1 MLILRSLLFVP
12 GNTPRMLDRALGLRP
27 DAFVPD
33 MEDSVPWD
41 EKANARAVTASYLPK
56 AAQTGVPV
64 IPRVNS
70 LDTGLLEAD
79 LEAVIGPHIFGVSI
93 GKVDNP
99 QIAEE
104 IEGLLGRLESEAGL
118 SPGHIKLVPWIESAE
133 AIVNAYSICRASERI
148 VAVALGAEDFTND
161 MEIERR
167 DDDAEL
173 AYARSA
179 IAVAARAAGVLA
191 LDTPYFAFRDPDGL
205 RANSSES
212 RGVGFR
218 GRFAIHPAQ
227 IDIINEVY
235 SPSREQIGHAL
246 RVIEAFEEAAA
257 MGRGSTSLDGKVV
270 DVPVV
275 KRAQAL
281 LDQARKM
288 GLEVPAAARRAVV

>member
-1 MLILRSLLFVP
+1 MSVLRSLLFVP
-12 GNTPRMLDRALGLRP
+12 GNAPRMLERALGLAP
-27 DAFVPD
+27 DAFIPD

-41 EKANARAVTASYLPK
+41 EKANAREVVASYIPQLAK
-56 AAQTGVPV
+56 TGKPV

-70 LDTGLLEAD
+70 LDSGLLEAD
-79 LEAVIGPHIFGVSI
+79 LAAVVGAGIFGVSV
-93 GKVDNP
+93 GKVDDAA
-99 QIAEE
+99 ILDRVSALVGAAERRA
-104 IEGLLGRLESEAGL
+104 GLESGAVR
-118 SPGHIKLVPWIESAE
+118 LVPWIESAS
-133 AIVNAYSICRASERI
+133 AIVNAYEICRASERT

-173 AYARSA
+173 AYPRSV

-191 LDTPYFAFRDPDGL
+191 LDTPYFAFRDEDGL
-205 RANSSES
+205 RENSRAS

-227 IDIINEVY
+227 IDAINEIY
-235 SPSREQIGHAL
+235 SPSAERIDRARREIA
-246 RVIEAFEEAAA
+246 AFEEAASV
-257 MGRGSTSLDGKVV
+257 GRGSTSLDGKVV

-281 LDQARKM
+281 LELAREM
-288 GLEVPAAARRAVV
+288 GLAK

>member
-1 MLILRSLLFVP
+1 MPVLRSLLFVP
-12 GNTPRMLDRALGLRP
+12 GNAPRMLERALGLAP
-27 DAFVPD
+27 DAFIPD

-41 EKANARAVTASYLPK
+41 EKANAREVVASYIPQLAK
-56 AAQTGVPV
+56 TGKPV

-70 LDTGLLEAD
+70 LDSGLLEAD
-79 LEAVIGPHIFGVSI
+79 LAAVVGPRVFGVSV
-93 GKVDNP
+93 GKVDD
-99 QIAEE
+99 AE
-104 IEGLLGRLESEAGL
+104 ILNRVSALIGEAERRAGMAD
-118 SPGHIKLVPWIESAE
+118 GCVRLVPWIESAS
-133 AIVNAYSICRASERI
+133 AIVNAYDICGASERI

-173 AYARSA
+173 VYPRSV

-191 LDTPYFAFRDPDGL
+191 LDTPYFAFRDAEGL
-205 RANSSES
+205 RENSRAS

-227 IDIINEVY
+227 IETINEVY
-235 SPSREQIGHAL
+235 SPSAEQIDRA
-246 RVIEAFEEAAA
+246 RREIEAFEEAASV
-257 MGRGSTSLDGKVV
+257 GRGSTSLDGKVV

-281 LDQARKM
+281 IELAREM
-288 GLEVPAAARRAVV
+288 GLAE

>member
-41 EKANARAVTASYLPK
+41 EKANARAVTASYLPR
-56 AAQTGVPV
+56 AAETGVPV

-79 LEAVIGPHIFGVSI
+79 LEAVIGPHLFGVSI
-93 GKVDNP
+93 GKVDSP
-99 QIAEE
+99 QIADE
-104 IEGLLGRLESEAGL
+104 IEGLLSRLESEAGL
-118 SPGHIKLVPWIESAE
+118 SPGAIKLVPWIESAE
-133 AIVNAYSICRASERI
+133 AIINAYAICRASERI
-148 VAVALGAEDFTND
+148 VAVAFGAEDFTND

-173 AYARSA
+173 KYARSV

-205 RANSSES
+205 RANSLES

-227 IDIINEVY
+227 IDVINEVY
-235 SPSREQIGHAL
+235 SPSGEQIEHAL
-246 RVIEAFEEAAA
+246 RVIEAFEEAVS

-281 LDQARKM
+281 LDQARQM
-288 GLEVPAAARRAVV
+288 GLEVPAAPEEVV

>member
-1 MLILRSLLFVP
+1 MPVLRSLLFVP
-12 GNTPRMLDRALGLRP
+12 GNAPRMLERALGLAP
-27 DAFVPD
+27 DAFIPD

-41 EKANARAVTASYLPK
+41 EKANAREVVASYIPQLAK
-56 AAQTGVPV
+56 TGKPV

-70 LDTGLLEAD
+70 LDSGLLEDD
-79 LEAVIGPHIFGVSI
+79 LAAVVGPRVFGVSV
-93 GKVDNP
+93 GKVDD
-99 QIAEE
+99 AE
-104 IEGLLGRLESEAGL
+104 IFNQVSALIGEAERRAGMAD
-118 SPGHIKLVPWIESAE
+118 GAVRLVPWIESAS
-133 AIVNAYSICRASERI
+133 AIVNAYDICRASART

-173 AYARSA
+173 VYPRSV

-191 LDTPYFAFRDPDGL
+191 LDTPYFAFRDADGL
-205 RANSSES
+205 RENSRAS

-227 IDIINEVY
+227 IDTINEVY
-235 SPSREQIGHAL
+235 SPSAEQIDRA
-246 RVIEAFEEAAA
+246 RREIEAFEEAASV
-257 MGRGSTSLDGKVV
+257 GRGSTSLDGKVV

-281 LDQARKM
+281 IELAREM
-288 GLEVPAAARRAVV
+288 GLAE

>member
-1 MLILRSLLFVP
+1 MTVLRSLLFVP
-12 GNTPRMLDRALGLRP
+12 GNAPRMLERALGLAP
-27 DAFVPD
+27 DAFIPD

-41 EKANARAVTASYLPK
+41 EKANAREVVASYIPQLAK
-56 AAQTGVPV
+56 TGKPV

-70 LDTGLLEAD
+70 LDSGLLEAD
-79 LEAVIGPHIFGVSI
+79 LAAVVGPRVFGVSV
-93 GKVDNP
+93 GKVDDAAILNRVSAL
-99 QIAEE
+99 IGEAE
-104 IEGLLGRLESEAGL
+104 RRAGMDD
-118 SPGHIKLVPWIESAE
+118 GAVRLVPWIESAS
-133 AIVNAYSICRASERI
+133 AIVNAYGICRASART

-173 AYARSA
+173 VYPRSV

-191 LDTPYFAFRDPDGL
+191 LDTPYFAFRDADGL
-205 RANSSES
+205 RENSRAS

-227 IDIINEVY
+227 IETINEVY
-235 SPSREQIGHAL
+235 SPSAEQIDRA
-246 RVIEAFEEAAA
+246 RREIEAFEEAASV
-257 MGRGSTSLDGKVV
+257 GRGSTSLDGKVV

-281 LDQARKM
+281 IERAREM
-288 GLEVPAAARRAVV
+288 GLAE

>member
-1 MLILRSLLFVP
+1 MPVLRSLLFVP
-12 GNTPRMLDRALGLRP
+12 GNAPRMLERALGLAP
-27 DAFVPD
+27 DAFIPD

-41 EKANARAVTASYLPK
+41 EKANAREVVASYIPQLAK
-56 AAQTGVPV
+56 TGKPV

-70 LDTGLLEAD
+70 LDSGLLEAD
-79 LEAVIGPHIFGVSI
+79 LAAVVGPGVFGVSV
-93 GKVDNP
+93 GKVDDAAILNRVSAL
-99 QIAEE
+99 IGEAE
-104 IEGLLGRLESEAGL
+104 RRAGMED
-118 SPGHIKLVPWIESAE
+118 GYVRLVPWIESAS
-133 AIVNAYSICRASERI
+133 AIVNAYGICGASART

-173 AYARSA
+173 VYPRSV

-191 LDTPYFAFRDPDGL
+191 LDTPYFAFRDTDGL
-205 RANSSES
+205 RENSRAS

-227 IDIINEVY
+227 IETINEVY
-235 SPSREQIGHAL
+235 SPSAEQIDRA
-246 RVIEAFEEAAA
+246 RREIEAFEEAASV
-257 MGRGSTSLDGKVV
+257 GRGSTSLDGKVV

-281 LDQARKM
+281 IELAREM
-288 GLEVPAAARRAVV
+288 GLAE

>member
-1 MLILRSLLFVP
+1 MPVLRSLLFVP
-12 GNTPRMLDRALGLRP
+12 GNAPRMLERALGLAP
-27 DAFVPD
+27 DAFIPD

-41 EKANARAVTASYLPK
+41 EKANAREVVASYIPQLAK
-56 AAQTGVPV
+56 TGKPV

-70 LDTGLLEAD
+70 LDSGLLEAD
-79 LEAVIGPHIFGVSI
+79 LAAVVGPRVFGVSV
-93 GKVDNP
+93 GKVDDAAILNRVSAL
-99 QIAEE
+99 IGEAE
-104 IEGLLGRLESEAGL
+104 RRAGMDD
-118 SPGHIKLVPWIESAE
+118 GAVRLVPWIESAS
-133 AIVNAYSICRASERI
+133 AIVNAYDICRASART

-173 AYARSA
+173 VYPRSV

-191 LDTPYFAFRDPDGL
+191 LDTPYFAFRDADGL
-205 RANSSES
+205 RENSRAS

-227 IDIINEVY
+227 IETINEVY
-235 SPSREQIGHAL
+235 SPSAEQIDRA
-246 RVIEAFEEAAA
+246 RREIEAFEEAASV
-257 MGRGSTSLDGKVV
+257 GRGSTSLDGKVV

-281 LDQARKM
+281 IELAREM
-288 GLEVPAAARRAVV
+288 GLAE

>member
-1 MLILRSLLFVP
+1 M
-12 GNTPRMLDRALGLRP
+12 
-27 DAFVPD
+27 
-33 MEDSVPWD
+33 
-41 EKANARAVTASYLPK
+41 
-56 AAQTGVPV
+56 
-64 IPRVNS
+64 
-70 LDTGLLEAD
+70 
-79 LEAVIGPHIFGVSI
+79 
-93 GKVDNP
+93 DNP

-179 IAVAARAAGVLA
+179 IAIAARAAGVLA

-227 IDIINEVY
+227 IDVINEVY

-281 LDQARKM
+281 LDQARTD
-288 GLEVPAAARRAVV
+288 GARSYGKRQKS

>member
-1 MLILRSLLFVP
+1 MSVLRSLLFVP
-12 GNTPRMLDRALGLRP
+12 GNAPRMLERALGLAP
-27 DAFVPD
+27 DAFIPD

-41 EKANARAVTASYLPK
+41 EKANAREVVASYIPQLAK
-56 AAQTGVPV
+56 TGKPV

-70 LDTGLLEAD
+70 LDSGLLEAD
-79 LEAVIGPHIFGVSI
+79 LAAVVGPRVFGVSV
-93 GKVDNP
+93 GKVDD
-99 QIAEE
+99 AE
-104 IEGLLGRLESEAGL
+104 ILNQVSALIGEAERRAGMAD
-118 SPGHIKLVPWIESAE
+118 GAVRLVPWIESAS
-133 AIVNAYSICRASERI
+133 AIVNAYDICRASART

-173 AYARSA
+173 VYPRSV

-191 LDTPYFAFRDPDGL
+191 LDTPYFAFRDADGL
-205 RANSSES
+205 RENSRAS

-227 IDIINEVY
+227 IDTVNEVY
-235 SPSREQIGHAL
+235 SPSAEQIDRA
-246 RVIEAFEEAAA
+246 RREIEAFEEAASV
-257 MGRGSTSLDGKVV
+257 GRGSTSLDGKVV

-281 LDQARKM
+281 IERAREM
-288 GLEVPAAARRAVV
+288 GLAE